1 MVQKS
6 VGKPDAENSG
16 ITLKEALKQLEGETD
31 LRRKIEEELDLKVLI
46 LDNTAD
52 SITVSDLDGN
62 MVYVNETA
70 CLARGYSKEEF
81 MRMTTFKLITPELAS
96 HFHERV
102 EVILAKGHITFDAEI
117 YHKNGAVIPV
127 EMHSRIIEVAG
138 RKLVLNVVRDITE
151 RKRAERA
158 ISKRVK
164 ELNLVYEISRIVET
178 IGLSLHEIYQQV
190 ATLVPASWQY
200 PEISCARIIFNGNEF
215 STANFIETVW
225 KQSSDIR
232 VRNELAGTIEV
243 YYLEEK
249 AKADEGPFLKEE
261 RRLIDVVAGRLGRIT
276 ELKKAEEEIR
286 LLNESLEQR
295 VVERTAQLEAANKEL
310 EAFAYSVSHDLR
322 APLRSIDGFSE
333 IVLEDY
339 ADKLDAEGKD
349 YLQRVRAASQHMDKL
364 IDDMLKLSR
373 VTRNSMERKNIDLS
387 TMAREVIAE
396 LKERQPERD
405 VEFIIPDGI
414 KGNCDEQLIL
424 ILIKNLLDNA
434 WKFSSKHPHARIE
447 FGVTSVDGKTAY
459 FVRDDGAG
467 FDMAY
472 GDKLFGAFQRLHS
485 PAEFEGTGIGLA
497 TVQRIINRHGGRV
510 WAEGAVEQGATFYF
524 SL

>member
-1 MVQKS
+1 MIQNS
-6 VGKPDAENSG
+6 VGKPEAEDSG
-16 ITLKEALKQLEGETD
+16 ITLKEALKQLEGETV
-31 LRRKIEEELDLKVLI
+31 LRRKVEKGLNLEALI

-52 SITVSDLDGN
+52 SITVSDLDGK

-81 MRMTTFKLITPELAS
+81 MGMTTFKLITPEHAR

-102 EVILAKGHITFDAEI
+102 EVILAKGHIIFDTEI
-117 YHKNGAVIPV
+117 YHKNGSVIPV

-151 RKRAERA
+151 RKK
-158 ISKRVK
+158 S
-164 ELNLVYEISRIVET
+164 
-178 IGLSLHEIYQQV
+178 
-190 ATLVPASWQY
+190 
-200 PEISCARIIFNGNEF
+200 
-215 STANFIETVW
+215 
-225 KQSSDIR
+225 
-232 VRNELAGTIEV
+232 
-243 YYLEEK
+243 EE
-249 AKADEGPFLKEE
+249 A
-261 RRLIDVVAGRLGRIT
+261 
-276 ELKKAEEEIR
+276 IR

-295 VVERTAQLEAANKEL
+295 VVERTAQLETVNKEL

-333 IVLEDY
+333 IVVENY

-349 YLQRVRAASQHMDKL
+349 YLQRIRAASQHMDKL

-373 VTRNSMERKNIDLS
+373 ITRNSMERKNIDLS
-387 TMAREVIAE
+387 TMAREIITE
-396 LKERQPERD
+396 LKERQPERK

-414 KGNCDEQLIL
+414 KGNCDEQLIR
-424 ILIKNLLDNA
+424 ILLENLLDNA
-434 WKFSSKHPHARIE
+434 GKFSSKHPHARIE
-447 FGVTSVDGKTAY
+447 FGVTSVDGKTVY

-472 GDKLFGAFQRLHS
+472 VNKLFGAFQRLHS

-497 TVQRIINRHGGRV
+497 TVQRIINRHGGRI
-510 WAEGAVEQGATFYF
+510 WAEGAIEQGATFYF